1 MVKTDYIPTV
11 KSLIDQG
18 AIAVSG
24 NEELIREFSEFI
36 YFKGF
41 HFNVSELNFDCGN
54 LGYLEIDDRYNCSE
68 LLSKSP
74 RSSQSIGVLYSL
86 DLSGKISL
94 TVHRNND
101 QRDNLQLMFVANA
114 GDIEHRETVFEKI
127 YDLLDNSE
135 YFYVCQQCNQLVD
148 SRLID
153 ISDIPV
159 CAAGSCTRT
168 LKQTFDVNQI
178 DRVTSSRFDEIR
190 VAIFEDEIRL
200 FNSTTFWPHPHEC
213 HSGYAIKATLPLSAS
228 PAEVRELK
236 TKIESEHKYPAD
248 CFYCKGEVHEG
259 MGMSR
264 LVNDSIEAITCYA
277 CATEHHG
284 VIY

>member
-11 KSLIDQG
+11 KSLIGQG

-24 NEELIREFSEFI
+24 NEELIRAFSEFI

-41 HFNVSELNFDCGN
+41 HFNVSEPNFDCGN
-54 LGYLEIDDRYNCSE
+54 LGYLEIDDRYNCSK
-68 LLSKSP
+68 LLSKSS
-74 RSSQSIGVLYSL
+74 RNNQSIGVLYSL

-94 TVHRNND
+94 TVHRHND
-101 QRDNLQLMFVANA
+101 QQDNLQLMFVTNT
-114 GDIEHRETVFEKI
+114 GDAKHQETVFEKI

-168 LKQTFDVNQI
+168 FKQTFDVNQV

-200 FNSTTFWPHPHEC
+200 FNSTTF
-213 HSGYAIKATLPLSAS
+213 
-228 PAEVRELK
+228 
-236 TKIESEHKYPAD
+236 
-248 CFYCKGEVHEG
+248 
-259 MGMSR
+259 
-264 LVNDSIEAITCYA
+264 
-277 CATEHHG
+277 
-284 VIY
+284 